1 VAPSIVTFLPVVRGQ
16 AHAKSTLSRALE
28 RGRLAPALVISGP
41 PGVGRSLFAAELAK
55 ALVCRG
61 EETLRGASSPSAHSP
76 PPPARPCGACVAC
89 RKVDARSHPDVHWV
103 LPDEDKASLTVPIER
118 VRAALEEMSLAPV
131 EAGRRVFVFD
141 PADAM
146 LEESMNAILK
156 ALEEPPPRV
165 QILLVAAR
173 EAALLDTIGS
183 RCQVVVLEPLAV
195 EDVRAILVE
204 RKVAPAE
211 LDRRAAWSNGSPGRA
226 LEGDL
231 LACAEGAVR
240 ALQAFASGGALRD
253 PIGTAADL
261 IEAAGGKGGEAK
273 ERRLRALLLLD
284 CLALGL
290 RDALVSRVQG
300 GGTRLS
306 GADRTL
312 LERLASAA
320 SSEALAR
327 AIEAV
332 ELAATAIE
340 ENKHTTLTLEGLAIE
355 LGAALG
361 SNEAQSARR

>member
-1 VAPSIVTFLPVVRGQ
+1 MVKFIGTGASVAPSIATFLPAVRGQ
-16 AHAKSTLSRALE
+16 AHAKSALSRALE

-55 ALVCRG
+55 SLVCRG
-61 EETLRGASSPSAHSP
+61 EGV
-76 PPPARPCGACVAC
+76 RPCGACAAC
-89 RKVDARSHPDVHWV
+89 RKVDSRSHPDVHWV

-195 EDVRAILVE
+195 EDVRAILAE
-204 RKVAPAE
+204 RKIAPAE

-261 IEAAGGKGGEAK
+261 VEAAGGKGGEAK

-284 CLALGL
+284 CLVLGL
-290 RDALVSRVQG
+290 RDALVSREHG
-300 GGTRLS
+300 GDSKLS

-312 LERLASAA
+312 VERLASAA
-320 SSEALAR
+320 PSEALAR

-340 ENKHTTLTLEGLAIE
+340 ENKHTTLTLEGLVIE
-355 LGAALG
+355 LGATLG
-361 SNEAQSARR
+361 AQAQSAR